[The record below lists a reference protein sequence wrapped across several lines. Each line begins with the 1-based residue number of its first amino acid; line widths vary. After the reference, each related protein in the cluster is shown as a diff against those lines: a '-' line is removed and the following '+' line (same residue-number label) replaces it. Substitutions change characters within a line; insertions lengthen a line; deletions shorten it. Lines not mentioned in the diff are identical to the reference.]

1 MEFFKNDFPAEIEFV
16 EAHITDTRLMG
27 VTGLYMQFKITD
39 DVEERV
45 LHQFFYFDAE
55 EYGFENYNSL
65 TNADQERVAY
75 LENKLFGGLGG
86 RKKELTLKEG
96 MYLVQKY
103 TEFNKK
109 RNIPL
114 PDNREEYDF
123 LLKNPVFMSEPEL
136 YILMEKQS
144 VKTESD
150 YELINYFLMRTVGC
164 DFPAALYLTTQD
176 FDNNI
181 FPEITLGT
189 FLKNTIDETD
199 TPGTYVNESLI
210 EYGNNY
216 YIATSETTV
225 KGNLICHAECH
236 SFFKISPYEAAIIM
250 ARPEFVSVY
259 DFRERGTVFHRDS
272 TELTKKAM
280 VNQHDTGVLYM
291 MFHDNNNHVKHKV
304 YRLNEDVLGIYYVSD
319 SGQLI
324 STAYS
329 LEEIKIMEQNIFD
342 SPLRDQLLAVSKYE
356 FPDTLLY
363 EFIESDYGDFDTF
376 VDAICHEDDNN

>member
-1 MEFFKNDFPAEIEFV
+1 MDLLKNDFPVDFQFM

-27 VTGLYMQFKITD
+27 VTGLYMKFKITD
-39 DVEERV
+39 SEEERT

-65 TNADQERVAY
+65 TNADDDRVNY
-75 LENKLFGGLGG
+75 MENKLFGGLGG

-96 MYLVQKY
+96 MFLVQKY
-103 TEFNKK
+103 AEFNKK

-114 PDNREEYDF
+114 PDNRDEYGF
-123 LLKNPVFMSEPEL
+123 LLLNPVFMSEPEL
-136 YILMEKQS
+136 YILMEKQT
-144 VKTESD
+144 VRIESD

-164 DFPAALYLTTQD
+164 DFPAALYLTTMD

-181 FPEITLGT
+181 FPEIKLGT
-189 FLKNTIDETD
+189 FLKNTIDETE

-210 EYGNNY
+210 EFGNNY
-216 YIATSETTV
+216 YLATSETSV
-225 KGNLICHAECH
+225 RGNRICNAICH
-236 SFFKISPYEAAIIM
+236 SFFKITPYEAALIM

-291 MFHDNNNHVKHKV
+291 IFHDNNDHVKHKV

-329 LEEIKIMEQNIFD
+329 LEEIEIMEQNLIN
-342 SPLRDQLLAVSKYE
+342 SPLKDQLLTVSKYE

-363 EFIESDYGDFDTF
+363 EFIESDFGDFDSF
-376 VDAICHEDDNN
+376 VNAICNDDTEN